1 MDYTYGMDAMAA
13 QNTQQ
18 DNFFNQSGN
27 EQGSEIETQGTN
39 FDREVVHDD
48 AEMDDVVQGLGPLD
62 DEWDEE
68 EGDDPVYDHGGINPY
83 YDFWEADPEGYQ
95 DE

>member
-1 MDYTYGMDAMAA
+1 MGDDGDEEQCNVCISSCWYGKGKTFCAAHRTAWKKSTAQADNAAEPTY
-13 QNTQQ
+13 
-18 DNFFNQSGN
+18 
-27 EQGSEIETQGTN
+27 I
-39 FDREVVHDD
+39 

-83 YDFWEADPEGYQ
+83 YDFWEADPEGY
-95 DE
+95 

>member
-39 FDREVVHDD
+39 FDREVPKPQNPK
-48 AEMDDVVQGLGPLD
+48 EMKNKTLQ
-62 DEWDEE
+62 
-68 EGDDPVYDHGGINPY
+68 NPKIMKICKKY
-83 YDFWEADPEGYQ
+83 ILYFIHQFIKW
-95 DE
+95 